1 MLKTLSIR
9 NYALIDSLEIDLA
22 KGLTIITGE
31 TGAGKSILLGALG
44 LLLGDRAD
52 SAALNNKEQKCVVEG
67 TFLVKDYGLKDFFE
81 ENDLDYANETVIRR
95 EITPEGKSRAFINDT
110 PVNISLLKMI
120 ADNLVDVHSQH
131 ETLTLNESSFQ
142 LGAVDAVAGVED
154 LLSEYKATFKSF
166 RKISEQLRDLLEKE
180 AKSKKDLDYFNF
192 QFEELNTAQLK
203 KDEQPELEA
212 ELQTLENAETI
223 KSGLSRSSF
232 ALDGAEESIIAALTD
247 IKNTLAQLAKFNTDV
262 SQLSERI
269 NSSHIELKD
278 IASELESLNEEIVH
292 DPKRTEIV
300 QERLDMIYRLQQK
313 HAVKTIEELMVLRD
327 ELEKKIS
334 DIGSMESQIRAL
346 ESEQQKMQAKVLDLA
361 AKLSKKR
368 NAAAPKLSK
377 EVKDTLQQ
385 LGMPNAELNVQLE
398 KLEAPNATGTDKV
411 SFLFTANK
419 GSVAQPLNKVA
430 SGGELSRLMLSL
442 KSLLAKHT
450 ALPTI
455 IFDEIDSG
463 ISGDVAAK
471 TGAILE
477 LMAENMQVITI
488 THLPQVASKGKS
500 HLFVYKEETGKRT
513 VTQIKALTKDERVQE
528 IAKMLSAGKVGEA
541 ALKNAK
547 ELLKNQM
554 I

>member
-9 NYALIDSLEIDLA
+9 NYALIDALEIDLA

-52 SAALNNKEQKCVVEG
+52 SGSLYDKEQKCVVEG
-67 TFLVKDYGLKDFFE
+67 TFLVKEYGLKDFFE
-81 ENDLDYANETVIRR
+81 ENDLDYSNETVIRR

-120 ADNLVDVHSQH
+120 ANNLVDVHSQH

-142 LGAVDAVAGVED
+142 LEAVDAVAGTGE
-154 LLSEYKATFKSF
+154 LLAEYKTNFKSF
-166 RKISEQLRDLLEKE
+166 RKVSEHLRDLNEKE

-203 KDEQPELEA
+203 KDQQPELEA
-212 ELQTLENAETI
+212 ELQTLENAEAI
-223 KSGLSRSSF
+223 KGGLSKSAF
-232 ALDGAEESIIAALTD
+232 TLDGAEESMLAALTE
-247 IKNTLAQLAKFNTDV
+247 IKNTLSQLAKYNPQVAT
-262 SQLSERI
+262 LSERI
-269 NSSHIELKD
+269 NSAHIELKD
-278 IASELESLNEEIVH
+278 IASELESLNDEIVH
-292 DPKRTEIV
+292 DPKRIEEV
-300 QERLDMIYRLQQK
+300 QERLDVIYRLQQK
-313 HAVKTIEELMVLRD
+313 HSVKTIEELIVLRD

-334 DIGSMESQIRAL
+334 DIGSLEVQIKTL
-346 ESEQQKMQAKVLDLA
+346 EAEQAKLNSKVLDLGG
-361 AKLSKKR
+361 KLSKKR
-368 NAAAPKLSK
+368 TAAAPKLAK
-377 EVKDTLQQ
+377 EVKETLQQ
-385 LGMPNAELNVQLE
+385 LGMPNAELHVQTE
-398 KLEAPNATGTDKV
+398 KLETPTTSGLDKIT
-411 SFLFTANK
+411 FLFSANK
-419 GSVAQPLNKVA
+419 GSAPQALNKVA

-450 ALPTI
+450 SLPTI

-471 TGAILE
+471 AGLILE
-477 LMAENMQVITI
+477 QMAGTMQVLTI

-500 HLFVYKEETGKRT
+500 HLFVYKEEGGKRT
-513 VTQIKALTKDERVQE
+513 VTKIKTLNKEERVQE

-541 ALKNAK
+541 AIKNAK
-547 ELLKNQM
+547 ELLNN
-554 I
+554 

>member
-1 MLKTLSIR
+1 MLQSLSIK

-52 SAALNNKEQKCVVEG
+52 AAALNNKEQKCVVEG
-67 TFLVKDYGLKDFFE
+67 SFLVKDYGLKDFFE

-142 LGAVDAVAGVED
+142 LGAIDAVADVAD
-154 LLSEYKATFKSF
+154 LLAGYKSAFKNF
-166 RKISEQLRDLLEKE
+166 RKISEQLRDLQEKE

-192 QFEELNTAQLK
+192 QFEELHAAQLK

-212 ELQTLENAETI
+212 ELQTLENAEAI
-223 KSGLSRSSF
+223 KSGLSKSAF
-232 ALDGAEESIIAALTD
+232 ALDGAEESMLAALTE
-247 IKNTLAQLAKFNTDV
+247 IKNTLSQLAKFNPQV
-262 SQLSERI
+262 AQLSGRV
-269 NSSHIELKD
+269 NSAHIELKD

-292 DPKRTEIV
+292 DPKRIEV
-300 QERLDMIYRLQQK
+300 VNERLDLIYRLQQK
-313 HAVKTIEELMVLRD
+313 HTVKTIAELLD
-327 ELEKKIS
+327 LQQELEKKIAAIGTMES
-334 DIGSMESQIRAL
+334 DIKVL
-346 ESEQQKMQAKVLDLA
+346 EAEQAKLHSKVLDLA
-361 AKLSKKR
+361 GKLSKKR
-368 NAAAPKLSK
+368 TTAAPKLSK
-377 EVKDTLQQ
+377 EVKETLQQ
-385 LGMPNAELNVQLE
+385 LGMPNAELIVQLE
-398 KLEAPNATGTDKV
+398 KLETPNASGLDKV
-411 SFLFTANK
+411 SFLFSANK
-419 GSVAQPLNKVA
+419 GSAAQPLNKVA

-450 ALPTI
+450 SLPTI

-471 TGAILE
+471 TGNILE

-513 VTQIKALTKDERVQE
+513 LTKIKSLTKEERVQE

-547 ELLKNQM
+547 ELLKN
-554 I
+554 

>member
-1 MLKTLSIR
+1 MLQSLSIK

-52 SAALNNKEQKCVVEG
+52 AAALNNKEQKCVVEG
-67 TFLVKDYGLKDFFE
+67 SFLVKDYGLKDFFE

-142 LGAVDAVAGVED
+142 LGAIDAVADVAD
-154 LLSEYKATFKSF
+154 LLAGYKSAFKNF
-166 RKISEQLRDLLEKE
+166 QKISEQLRDLQEKE

-192 QFEELNTAQLK
+192 QFEELHTAQLK

-212 ELQTLENAETI
+212 ELQTLENAEAI
-223 KSGLSRSSF
+223 KSGLSKSAF
-232 ALDGAEESIIAALTD
+232 ALDGAEESMLAALTE
-247 IKNTLAQLAKFNTDV
+247 IKNTLSQLAKFNPQV
-262 SQLSERI
+262 AQLSGRV
-269 NSSHIELKD
+269 NSAHIELKD
-278 IASELESLNEEIVH
+278 IASELESLNEEIVY
-292 DPKRTEIV
+292 DPKRIEV
-300 QERLDMIYRLQQK
+300 VNERLDLIYRLQQK
-313 HAVKTIEELMVLRD
+313 HGVKTIAELLILQD
-327 ELEKKIS
+327 ELEKKIAAIGTMES
-334 DIGSMESQIRAL
+334 DIKVL
-346 ESEQQKMQAKVLDLA
+346 EAEQAKLHSKVLDLA
-361 AKLSKKR
+361 GKLSKKR
-368 NAAAPKLSK
+368 TTAAPKLSK
-377 EVKDTLQQ
+377 EVKETLQQ
-385 LGMPNAELNVQLE
+385 LGMPNAELNVQME
-398 KLEAPNATGTDKV
+398 KLETPNASGLDKV
-411 SFLFTANK
+411 SFLFSANK
-419 GSVAQPLNKVA
+419 GSAAQPLNKVA

-450 ALPTI
+450 SLPTI

-471 TGAILE
+471 TGNILE

-513 VTQIKALTKDERVQE
+513 LTKIKSLTKEERVQE

-547 ELLKNQM
+547 ELLKN
-554 I
+554 

>member
-9 NYALIDSLEIDLA
+9 NYALIDALEIDLA

-52 SAALNNKEQKCVVEG
+52 SSSLFDKEQKCVVEG
-67 TFLVKDYGLKDFFE
+67 TFRVKEYGLNDFFE

-120 ADNLVDVHSQH
+120 ANNLVDVHSQH

-142 LGAVDAVAGVED
+142 LEAVDAVAGTNE
-154 LLSEYKATFKSF
+154 LLTEYKTTFKSF
-166 RKISEQLRDLLEKE
+166 RKISDQLRDLNEQE
-180 AKSKKDLDYFNF
+180 AKAKKDLDYFNF
-192 QFEELNTAQLK
+192 QFEELNAAQLK
-203 KDEQPELEA
+203 KDQQPELEA
-212 ELQTLENAETI
+212 ELQTLENAEAI
-223 KSGLSRSSF
+223 KSGLSKSAFS
-232 ALDGAEESIIAALTD
+232 LDGAEESILSALTD
-247 IKNTLAQLAKFNTDV
+247 IKNTLANLAKFNPQV
-262 SQLSERI
+262 AQLSERI
-269 NSSHIELKD
+269 NSAHIELKD
-278 IASELESLNEEIVH
+278 IASELEALNEEIVH
-292 DPKRTEIV
+292 DPKRIEEV
-300 QERLDMIYRLQQK
+300 QERLDVIYRLQQK
-313 HAVKTIEELMVLRD
+313 HSVKSIEELILLRD

-334 DIGSMESQIRAL
+334 DIGSLETQIRML
-346 ESEQQKMQAKVLDLA
+346 ESEQAKLNAKVLDLA
-361 AKLSKKR
+361 GKLSKKR
-368 NAAAPKLSK
+368 ATAAPKLAK
-377 EVKDTLQQ
+377 EVKETLQQ
-385 LGMPNAELNVQLE
+385 LGMPNAELNVQIE
-398 KLEAPNATGTDKV
+398 KLELPTASGLDKIT
-411 SFLFTANK
+411 FLFSANK
-419 GSVAQPLNKVA
+419 GSAPQQLNKVA

-471 TGAILE
+471 TGLILE
-477 LMAENMQVITI
+477 QMSDTMQVLTI

-500 HLFVYKEETGKRT
+500 HLFVYKEEGGKRT
-513 VTQIKALTKDERVQE
+513 VTRIKTLDKEERVQE

-541 ALKNAK
+541 AIKNAK
-547 ELLKNQM
+547 ELLKN
-554 I
+554 

>member
-9 NYALIDSLEIDLA
+9 NYALIDALEIDLA

-52 SAALNNKEQKCVVEG
+52 SSSLYDKEQKCVVEG
-67 TFLVKDYGLKDFFE
+67 TFKIKEYGLSDFFE

-120 ADNLVDVHSQH
+120 ANNLVDVHSQH

-142 LGAVDAVAGVED
+142 LEAVDAVAGTNE
-154 LLSEYKATFKSF
+154 LLAEYKAAFKSF
-166 RKISEQLRDLLEKE
+166 RKVSDQLRDLNEQE
-180 AKSKKDLDYFNF
+180 AKAKKDFDYFNF
-192 QFEELNTAQLK
+192 QFEELNAAQLK
-203 KDEQPELEA
+203 KDQQPELEA
-212 ELQTLENAETI
+212 ELQTLENAEAI
-223 KSGLSRSSF
+223 KSGLSKSAF
-232 ALDGAEESIIAALTD
+232 TLDGAEESLISALTE
-247 IKNTLAQLAKFNTDV
+247 IKNTLANLAKFNPQV
-262 SQLSERI
+262 AQLSERI
-269 NSSHIELKD
+269 SSAHIELKD

-292 DPKRTEIV
+292 DPKRIEEV
-300 QERLDMIYRLQQK
+300 QERLDVIYRLQQK
-313 HAVKTIEELMVLRD
+313 HSVKSIEELIVLRD

-334 DIGSMESQIRAL
+334 DIGSLETQIKTL
-346 ESEQQKMQAKVLDLA
+346 EAEQAKLNAKVLDLA
-361 AKLSKKR
+361 GKLSKKR
-368 NAAAPKLSK
+368 ATAAPKLAK
-377 EVKDTLQQ
+377 EVKETLQQ
-385 LGMPNAELNVQLE
+385 LGMPNAELNVQIE
-398 KLEAPNATGTDKV
+398 KLELPTASGIDKV
-411 SFLFTANK
+411 TFLFSANK
-419 GSVAQPLNKVA
+419 GSAPQQLNKVA

-450 ALPTI
+450 SLPTI

-471 TGAILE
+471 TGLILE
-477 LMAENMQVITI
+477 QMSETMQVLTI

-500 HLFVYKEETGKRT
+500 HLFVYKEEGGKRT
-513 VTQIKALTKDERVQE
+513 VTRIKPLDKEERVQE

-541 ALKNAK
+541 AIKNAK
-547 ELLKNQM
+547 ELLKS
-554 I
+554 

>member
-1 MLKTLSIR
+1 MLQSLSIK

-52 SAALNNKEQKCVVEG
+52 AAALNNKEQKCVVEG
-67 TFLVKDYGLKDFFE
+67 SFLVKDYGLKDFFE

-142 LGAVDAVAGVED
+142 LGAIDAVADVAD
-154 LLSEYKATFKSF
+154 LLAGYKSAFKNF
-166 RKISEQLRDLLEKE
+166 RKISEQLRDLQEKE

-192 QFEELNTAQLK
+192 QFEELHAAQLK

-212 ELQTLENAETI
+212 ELQTLENAEAI
-223 KSGLSRSSF
+223 KSGLSKSAF
-232 ALDGAEESIIAALTD
+232 ALDGAEESMLAALTE
-247 IKNTLAQLAKFNTDV
+247 IKNTLSQLAKFNPQV
-262 SQLSERI
+262 AQLSGRV
-269 NSSHIELKD
+269 NSAHIELKD

-292 DPKRTEIV
+292 DPKRIEV
-300 QERLDMIYRLQQK
+300 VNERLDLIYRLQQK
-313 HAVKTIEELMVLRD
+313 HTVKTIAELLD
-327 ELEKKIS
+327 LQQELEKKIAAIGTMES
-334 DIGSMESQIRAL
+334 DIKVL
-346 ESEQQKMQAKVLDLA
+346 EAEQAKLHSKVLDLA
-361 AKLSKKR
+361 GKLSKKR
-368 NAAAPKLSK
+368 TTAAPKLSK
-377 EVKDTLQQ
+377 EVKETLQQ
-385 LGMPNAELNVQLE
+385 LGMPNAELNVQME
-398 KLEAPNATGTDKV
+398 KLETPNASGLDKV
-411 SFLFTANK
+411 SFLFSANK
-419 GSVAQPLNKVA
+419 GSAAQPLNKVA

-450 ALPTI
+450 SLPTI

-471 TGAILE
+471 TGNILE

-513 VTQIKALTKDERVQE
+513 LTKIKSLTKEERVQE

-547 ELLKNQM
+547 ELLKN
-554 I
+554 